1 MQGDAIFILLRI
13 LILCLYI
20 VPIVLIIWYAIKL
33 LKLQQEK
40 VKILRAIS
48 QKLDKFNNKI

>member
-1 MQGDAIFILLRI
+1 MQADAIFILLRI

-20 VPIVLIIWYAIKL
+20 VPIVLTIWYAIKL
-33 LKLQQEK
+33 LTLQQET

-48 QKLDKFNNKI
+48 DKLDKLSN